1 MIGLELEINN
11 KKYTAAFIKG
21 VVSVIVTVKD
31 SKSITLNFGGLD
43 SSSDENSKIIVD
55 WFSGNL
61 KEGDQLSVKVKEI
74 SKNSKPEKFRKA
86 KK

>member
-11 KKYTAAFIKG
+11 KKYSAALVKG
-21 VVSVIVTVKD
+21 VVSVIVSVKD
-31 SKSITLNFGGLD
+31 SKSITLDFKGLD
-43 SSSDENSKIIVD
+43 SSDENSKIFID

-74 SKNSKPEKFRKA
+74 SKSSKPEKFRNA